1 MSESSFIPVKVIWYC
16 KKCRMETVQV
26 VGDDAP
32 IRCFGNHGGESFQNA
47 RGENEQVSCSES
59 V

>member
-1 MSESSFIPVKVIWYC
+1 MSESSFVPVRAIWYC
-16 KKCRMETVQV
+16 KQCRTETVQV

-32 IRCFGNHGGESFQNA
+32 IRCFGNHGGEGFQNE
-47 RGENEQVSCSES
+47 RGVNEQVSDSES